1 MNVLFT
7 ASESYPLLK
16 TGGLGDVV
24 YSLPHAL
31 SGLGLDVRVL
41 LPGYRDILSQ
51 LDDIQITGWLTVQG
65 AGRTHDVRILSA
77 SHPGFRL
84 RLWVVDCA
92 ELFDRP
98 GNPYLHPD
106 GYDWPDNAE
115 RYAVFSRAAAMLAM
129 DVLESGWRADVV
141 HSHDWQT
148 GLVPALLSMETNPPR
163 TVFTIHNLAYGGH
176 FSHDEFMALKLPGH
190 WWSGDGIE
198 FYGGFSMLKAG
209 LVYSDVITTV
219 SPTYA
224 DEICTAAFGYGMEG
238 ILQANRHKLHGILN
252 GVDTA
257 VWNPS
262 TDPYLT
268 AHYSAGRRNPG
279 KRNNKATLLN
289 HFCATV
295 TERLLS
301 APLLGMVSRLVEQ
314 KGVDLILEVI
324 PELLTRT
331 NANFVLLG
339 AGHHHLENR
348 ITDLSRQY
356 SQRVFSHIGYS
367 EEVAHQ
373 LEAGADIF
381 LMPSRFE
388 PCGLNQMYSLLYG
401 TLPVVNSTGG
411 LADTVVDA
419 TAENIANR
427 TATGFVMKTPTAH
440 GLLEAIDRAL
450 ELHAN
455 PRIWNQL
462 QRTAMETDFGWE
474 KSAMEYILL
483 YENGHTV

>member
-31 SGLGLDVRVL
+31 NRLGLDVRVL

-51 LDDIQITGWLTVQG
+51 LDDIQITGWLSVQG

-77 SHPGFRL
+77 THPGFEL
-84 RLWVVDCA
+84 RLWIVDCA

-148 GLVPALLSMETNPPR
+148 GLVPALLSMETHPPR

-190 WWSGDGIE
+190 WWSGEGIE

-219 SPTYA
+219 SPSYA
-224 DEICTAAFGYGMEG
+224 SEITTPAFGYGMEG
-238 ILQANRHKLHGILN
+238 ILQANSHKLHGVLN
-252 GVDTA
+252 GVDTS

-262 TDPYLT
+262 TDPFLT
-268 AHYSAGRRNPG
+268 AHYSAKRRNPG
-279 KRNNKATLLN
+279 KRKNKEALLS

-295 TERLLS
+295 TDRLLS

-314 KGVDLILEVI
+314 KGVDLVLEVI
-324 PELLTRT
+324 PELLART

-348 ITDLSRQY
+348 ITDLSRQHA
-356 SQRVFSHIGYS
+356 QRVFSHIGYS

-401 TLPVVNSTGG
+401 TLPVVNNTGG

-427 TATGFVMKTPTAH
+427 TANGFVMKAATAQ
-440 GLLEAIDRAL
+440 GLLGAIEHAL

-455 PRIWNQL
+455 TRIWNQL
-462 QRTAMETDFGWE
+462 QRTAMEQDFGWE
-474 KSAMEYILL
+474 KSALEYILL
-483 YENGHTV
+483 YKHGHTA

>member
-1 MNVLFT
+1 MKVLFT
-7 ASESYPLLK
+7 ASEAYPLLK

-31 SGLGLDVRVL
+31 SELGLDVRVL

-51 LDDIQITGWLTVQG
+51 VSDIEIIGWLTVQG
-65 AGRTHDVRILSA
+65 ADRTHDVRVVSA
-77 SHPGFRL
+77 SHPGFDL
-84 RLWVVDCA
+84 RLWIIDCA
-92 ELFDRP
+92 ALYDRP

-115 RYAVFSRAAAMLAM
+115 RFAVFSRAAAMLAM

-148 GLVPALLSMETNPPR
+148 GLLSAFLAQEAHPPR

-176 FSHDEFMALKLPGH
+176 FSHDEFTRLKLPGH
-190 WWSGDGIE
+190 WWSGEGVE

-209 LVYSDVITTV
+209 LVFSDAITTV

-224 DEICTAAFGYGMEG
+224 EEICTPAFGYGMEG
-238 ILQANRHKLHGILN
+238 ILQANSHKLSGILN
-252 GVDTA
+252 GVDRE

-262 TDPYLT
+262 SDRYLP
-268 AHYSAGRRNPG
+268 AHYSAKRRNPG
-279 KRNNKATLLN
+279 KRNNKAALLG

-295 TERLLS
+295 NDRLLA
-301 APLLGMVSRLVEQ
+301 APLLGSVSRLVEQ
-314 KGVDLILEVI
+314 KGIDLVI
-324 PELLTRT
+324 EAVPELLTRS
-331 NANFVLLG
+331 NANFVFLG
-339 AGHHHLENR
+339 SGHHYFENQLV
-348 ITDLSRQY
+348 DLSRHY
-356 SQRVFSHIGYS
+356 PQRVFTHIGYS

-373 LEAGADIF
+373 IEAGADLF

-419 TAENIANR
+419 SDENIANGS
-427 TATGFVMKTPTAH
+427 ATGFVMPAPTTQ
-440 GLLEAIDRAL
+440 GLIEAIDRAL
-450 ELHAN
+450 ELHAM

-462 QRTAMETDFGWE
+462 QRTAMEQDFGWE

-483 YENGHTV
+483 YENG